1 MSSKPNTPE
10 HPKLDFLP
18 ESVIALYREI
28 QVYHQYVFKKYA
40 NLAGL
45 WGTPESIGILAA
57 EVSILMNNTYNDK
70 QIDVVCGLILKEF
83 VVRREPKNPLSEL
96 IVPDGTV
103 LH

>member
-1 MSSKPNTPE
+1 MKSNTPE

-28 QVYHQYVFKKYA
+28 QIYHQYVFKKYD

-57 EVSILMNNTYNDK
+57 EVDILCNDAYGEK
-70 QIDVVCGLILKEF
+70 EIDRLCDLILKEF
-83 VVRREPKNPLSEL
+83 VSRRTSVAEQPLIKLPPGS
-96 IVPDGTV
+96 T